1 MKVERFKPAPGHP
14 LVRTMEL
21 SRGLFTL
28 EVSDGEVG
36 LTIKFDSKSEYHDFI
51 NGMTSVIMDD
61 AIVEVKNVEVVKR
74 KD

>member
-1 MKVERFKPAPGHP
+1 MKVERFDPAHP

-21 SRGLFTL
+21 GKGQYTL

-36 LTIKFDSKSEYHDFI
+36 LTIKFDSKSEYHGFI

-61 AIVEVKNVEVVKR
+61 AIVEVKNLQVVKR
-74 KD
+74 PA